1 MKKSLLLIGVLSLSS
16 LAFAGTKKYDIS
28 LSVASKVGTVK
39 LAPGAYKMQ
48 IDGDKAIFTDAKNK
62 TVTVPVKLE
71 TSPTKFSA
79 TSVEASSK
87 GGEETIEAIDLAG
100 TTTKVEF

>member
-1 MKKSLLLIGVLSLSS
+1 LVGVLSLSC

-28 LSVASKVGTVK
+28 LTVASKVGTVK

-48 IDGDKAIFTDAKNK
+48 IDGDKATFTDARNK
-62 TVTVPVKLE
+62 SITVPVKLE

-79 TSVEASSK
+79 TAVEASNKS
-87 GGEETIEAIDLAG
+87 GEDTIEAIDLAG